1 MGSFLKEWAIFGS
14 GLLVL
19 VAGIV
24 ISYIGIYTPPAGEI
38 HGSVL
43 TLVGEFLT
51 FAGSAMGIGS
61 YTALQIE
68 KIKNTVKCK
77 EE

>member
-1 MGSFLKEWAIFGS
+1 MREFLKEWVIFGS

-19 VAGIV
+19 IAGIV

-38 HGSVL
+38 HSSVL

-68 KIKNTVKCK
+68 KIKKTIKIK